1 MARILIVDDS
11 PTVVRFVERTLR
23 MDGHDVS
30 SLDSFIQLAAVVRDE
45 PPDLILLDLN
55 IPALS
60 GLSMG
65 GMVRKYQSSPI
76 PIIIY
81 SSQDEEEM
89 RSAATELGAVAVL
102 KKTLAP
108 ETLRAVVQD
117 ALRDAS
123 RAAAPRGVKGS

>member
-1 MARILIVDDS
+1 MSRILVVDDS
-11 PTVVRFVERTLR
+11 PTVVRFVELALR
-23 MDGHDVS
+23 ADGHDVR
-30 SLDSFIQLAAVVRDE
+30 SLDSFIQLGAVVRDD

-65 GMVRKYQSSPI
+65 NLVRKYERAPI

-81 SSQDEEEM
+81 SSQEESTM
-89 RSAATELGAVAVL
+89 RSAAAELGAVSVL

-108 ETLRAVVQD
+108 D
-117 ALRDAS
+117 ALREAVNDALAMAS
-123 RAAAPRGVKGS
+123 SSPAAGLRKKR